1 VRVLSVTHQDNAGA
15 GVFGQARGAELL
27 EWSPLSGE
35 PPPLDGIEA
44 AMVFGGA
51 MHVDQE
57 HQHAWLRGEKEL
69 IRLLLERGTPLL
81 GVCLG
86 SQLLAEAAGA
96 RPRPLGEAE
105 IGWRRVEVTEEGR
118 ADPVIGPLAPS
129 FEVFEWHSYEA
140 PLPPGAVALARNS
153 ACLQAFRVDDRPAWG
168 VQFHAEVTAAGLGSW
183 LDGWHESADALAT
196 RQDPDAIRS
205 ESERRIDAQNEL
217 GRELAERFLA
227 QAREAGESVLPKGV
241 RRKTRA

>member
-1 VRVLSVTHQDNAGA
+1 MRVLSITHQDNAGA
-15 GVFGQARGAELL
+15 GVFGEARGAELL

-57 HQHAWLRGEKEL
+57 HQHPWLRDEKEL
-69 IRLLLERGTPLL
+69 IRVLLERRTPLL

-96 RPRPLGEAE
+96 RPHPLAAAE

-118 ADPVIGPLAPS
+118 TDPVIGPLAPS

-153 ACLQAFRVDDRPAWG
+153 ACLQAFRVDGHPAWG
-168 VQFHAEVTAAGLGSW
+168 VQFHAEVTAAGLASW

-196 RQDPDAIRS
+196 GQDPDAIRS
-205 ESERRIDAQNEL
+205 DSERRIDSQKEL
-217 GRELAERFLA
+217 GRGLAERFLA
-227 QAREAGESVLPKGV
+227 QADAKPAHSES
-241 RRKTRA
+241 

>member
-15 GVFGQARGAELL
+15 GVFGEARGAELL
-27 EWSPLSGE
+27 EWRPQAGE
-35 PPPLDGIEA
+35 PPPLDEIEA

-57 HQHAWLRGEKEL
+57 HQHPWLRSEKEL
-69 IRLLLERGTPLL
+69 IRGLLERGVPLL

-86 SQLLAEAAGA
+86 SQLLAEATGA
-96 RPRPLGEAE
+96 RPRPLAGAE

-118 ADPVIGPLAPS
+118 TDPVIGPLAPS

-140 PLPPGAVALARNS
+140 PLPPGAVALARDS
-153 ACLQAFRVDDRPAWG
+153 ACLQAFRVDGRPAWG
-168 VQFHAEVTAAGLGSW
+168 VQFHAEVTAAGLGRW

-196 RQDPDAIRS
+196 GQDPDSIRS
-205 ESERRIDAQNEL
+205 DSERRIEAQNEL
-217 GRELAERFLA
+217 GRGLAERFLA
-227 QAREAGESVLPKGV
+227 QAREAVESVG
-241 RRKTRA
+241 A

>member
-1 VRVLSVTHQDNAGA
+1 MRVLSVTHQDNAGA
-15 GVFGQARGAELL
+15 GVFGEARGAELRA
-27 EWSPLSGE
+27 WTPLSGE
-35 PPPLDGIEA
+35 PPPLDEIEA

-57 HQHAWLRGEKEL
+57 HLHNWLPAEKEL
-69 IRLLLERGTPLL
+69 IRGLLERGIPLL

-96 RPRPLGEAE
+96 RPRRLAAAE

-140 PLPPGAVALARNS
+140 PLPPGAVALARNA
-153 ACLQAFRVDDRPAWG
+153 ACLQAFRVDGRPAWG
-168 VQFHAEVTAAGLGSW
+168 VQFHAEVTAANLGSW
-183 LDGWHESADALAT
+183 LDGWHKNADALAT
-196 RQDPDAIRS
+196 GQDPDVIRS
-205 ESERRIDAQNEL
+205 DSERLIGAQNKL
-217 GRELAERFLA
+217 GRGLAGRFLA
-227 QAREAGESVLPKGV
+227 QARDAVESAGG
-241 RRKTRA
+241 RAPA